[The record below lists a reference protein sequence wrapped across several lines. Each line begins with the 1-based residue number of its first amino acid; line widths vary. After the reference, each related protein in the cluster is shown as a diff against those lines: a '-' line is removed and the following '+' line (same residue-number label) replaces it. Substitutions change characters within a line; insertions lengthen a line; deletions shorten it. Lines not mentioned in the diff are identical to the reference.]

1 MSNFC
6 FQVFIDFQKNHPV
19 NFVSFLSY
27 SDKLPTDQPILENSF
42 IATHE
47 CLNPQENIAA
57 VTFMETESIR
67 LAKER
72 HFYANITMNSNPLTQ
87 QLDECFGY
95 ETLIDFQSNK
105 FVVDG
110 RKPFAI
116 VPDSNHWKVQ
126 WKKI

>member
-1 MSNFC
+1 MTLALECVYRFANSI
-6 FQVFIDFQKNHPV
+6 Q
-19 NFVSFLSY
+19 FLPHR
-27 SDKLPTDQPILENSF
+27 DKLPADKPIMENSF

-47 CLNPQENIAA
+47 CLNPQENVAA
-57 VTFMETESIR
+57 VTFMETESFR

-72 HFYANITMNSNPLTQ
+72 NIYANITMNSNPLTQ
-87 QLDECFGY
+87 QLDESVFGY
-95 ETLIDFQSNK
+95 ATLIDFQSNK

-126 WKKI
+126 WRKI